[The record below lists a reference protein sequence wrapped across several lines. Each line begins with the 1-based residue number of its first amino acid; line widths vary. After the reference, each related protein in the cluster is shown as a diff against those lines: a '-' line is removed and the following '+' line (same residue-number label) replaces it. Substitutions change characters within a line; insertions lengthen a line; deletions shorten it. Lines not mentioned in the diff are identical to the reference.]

1 MRTPRG
7 QQMTSTENSPRREA
21 DEFDTDLDH
30 HSAEY
35 ARDPFPPLSELQSKC
50 PIAKSS
56 QWGGFWL
63 LTGYDV
69 AFEALHAP
77 EVFSSRPTEHGRGVP
92 PVPGAGGLVPI
103 DYDSP
108 ELGMYRSFLL
118 SALSPG
124 SVREM
129 QPLIREMTTDFID
142 QFVERGTADVAQELF
157 TPLPAQLIL
166 RMLGLDPSR
175 WAEWVSWVHGFVHD
189 HTVDPEGAATKVM
202 TMFTTIYQEIGSA
215 RAQPRPG
222 LLGDLVVAE
231 CDGRALTDDELANM
245 VFLLIL
251 GGMDTTAGLCGNSL
265 LLIDAQPELRK
276 QILADPSVL
285 DQGTEEFLRYA
296 TPTLGLPRTV
306 SKDTEFHGRQLK
318 KGEQVFVMYAAAN
331 RDPNHFDDSET
342 IDLSRKATR
351 HMAFGLGV
359 HRCLGSNLAR
369 AMFKIMISELLTRV
383 PDLAVRR
390 SEVVRY
396 ADASAVYAV
405 RHLPITFTPGR
416 PKSSENSLAG

>member
-1 MRTPRG
+1 
-7 QQMTSTENSPRREA
+7 MTSTENSPRREA
-21 DEFDTDLDH
+21 DEFDTDLDQ
-30 HSAEY
+30 HSAEF
-35 ARDPFPPLSELQSKC
+35 ARDPFPALSELQSKC

-56 QWGGFWL
+56 QWGGFWM

-69 AFEALHAP
+69 TFEALHAP
-77 EVFSSRPTEHGRGVP
+77 EIFSSRPSEHGRGAP
-92 PVPGAGGLVPI
+92 PVPGAGSLVPI
-103 DYDSP
+103 DFDSP

-142 QFVERGTADVAQELF
+142 QFIERGTADVAQELF

-175 WAEWVSWVHGFVHD
+175 WVEWVSWVHGFVHD
-189 HTVDPEGAATKVM
+189 PAVDPEGAVTKVM
-202 TMFTTIYQEIGSA
+202 TMFAEIYQAIGSA
-215 RAQPRPG
+215 RAQPQPG
-222 LLGDLVVAE
+222 LLGDLIVAE
-231 CDGRALTDDELANM
+231 RDGRALTDDELANT

-265 LLIDAQPELRK
+265 LLIDAQSELRK

-296 TPTLGLPRTV
+296 TPTLGLPRTA

-331 RDPNHFDDSET
+331 RDPNQFDDPET

-369 AMFKIMISELLTRV
+369 AMFKIMISELLTRA

-405 RHLPITFTPGR
+405 RHLPITFTPR
-416 PKSSENSLAG
+416 QRKSSKDSLPG

>member
-1 MRTPRG
+1 M
-7 QQMTSTENSPRREA
+7 
-21 DEFDTDLDH
+21 
-30 HSAEY
+30 
-35 ARDPFPPLSELQSKC
+35 
-50 PIAKSS
+50 
-56 QWGGFWL
+56 
-63 LTGYDV
+63 TGYDV
-69 AFEALHAP
+69 TFEALHAP
-77 EVFSSRPTEHGRGVP
+77 EVFSSRPSEHGRGAP
-92 PVPGAGGLVPI
+92 PVPGAGSLVPI
-103 DYDSP
+103 DFDPP

-124 SVREM
+124 SVRQM

-142 QFVERGTADVAQELF
+142 QFIERGTADVAQELF

-175 WAEWVSWVHGFVHD
+175 WVEWVSWVHGFVHD
-189 HTVDPEGAATKVM
+189 PAVDPEGAATKVM
-202 TMFTTIYQEIGSA
+202 TMFAEIYQAIGSA
-215 RAQPRPG
+215 RARPQPG
-222 LLGDLVVAE
+222 LLADLIAAE
-231 CDGRALTDDELANM
+231 RDGRALTDDELANT

-306 SKDTEFHGRQLK
+306 TEDTEFHGRQLK

-331 RDPNHFDDSET
+331 RDPNQFNDPET

-369 AMFKIMISELLTRV
+369 AMFKVMISELLTQA

-405 RHLPITFTPGR
+405 RNLPITFTPR
-416 PKSSENSLAG
+416 QRKSSEGSSPG

>member
-1 MRTPRG
+1 
-7 QQMTSTENSPRREA
+7 MTSTENSPRREA
-21 DEFDTDLDH
+21 DEFDTDLDQ
-30 HSAEY
+30 HSAEF
-35 ARDPFPPLSELQSKC
+35 ARDPFPALSELQSKC

-69 AFEALHAP
+69 TFEALHAP
-77 EVFSSRPTEHGRGVP
+77 EVFSSRPSEHGRGAP
-92 PVPGAGGLVPI
+92 PVPGAGSLVPI
-103 DYDSP
+103 DFDPP

-142 QFVERGTADVAQELF
+142 QFIERGTADVAQELF

-175 WAEWVSWVHGFVHD
+175 WVEWVSWVHGFVHD
-189 HTVDPEGAATKVM
+189 PAVDPEGAATKVM
-202 TMFTTIYQEIGSA
+202 TMFAEIYQAIGSA
-215 RAQPRPG
+215 RARPQPG
-222 LLGDLVVAE
+222 LLADLIAAE
-231 CDGRALTDDELANM
+231 RDGRALTDDELANT

-306 SKDTEFHGRQLK
+306 TEDTEFHGRQLK

-331 RDPNHFDDSET
+331 RDPNQFDDPET

-369 AMFKIMISELLTRV
+369 AMFKIMISELLTQA

-405 RHLPITFTPGR
+405 RNLPITFTPR
-416 PKSSENSLAG
+416 QRKSSKGSLPG